1 MKVDIR
7 HNPSFTVARCHL
19 APGEPVRVE
28 GGAMIAHSTGVQ
40 LESKT
45 QGGLLKGLSR
55 SLLGGGSFFVTTYTA
70 PAQGGWVDVAGLLPG
85 DTVPIT
91 IVPERPFFLRRGS
104 WIANSSEVEIDTQ
117 WGGMANLFGGEGG
130 FGIRASGQGE
140 ALGSVY
146 GAVDVIDLQPQEIVT
161 IDTGHVVAYDLSIQF
176 QMRRAVEGRTIQSA
190 KSGEGWVFDFVGPGR
205 VLLQSRNPDAFLE
218 WMVHTVAARV
228 QR

>member
-28 GGAMIAHSTGVQ
+28 GGAMIAHSAGVQ

-91 IVPERPFFLRRGS
+91 IVQERPFFLRRGS

-140 ALGSVY
+140 ALVSVY

-176 QMRRAVEGRTIQSA
+176 QMRRAVDGRTIQSA

>member
-1 MKVDIR
+1 
-7 HNPSFTVARCHL
+7 
-19 APGEPVRVE
+19 
-28 GGAMIAHSTGVQ
+28 
-40 LESKT
+40 
-45 QGGLLKGLSR
+45 
-55 SLLGGGSFFVTTYTA
+55 VTTYTA
-70 PAQGGWVDVAGLLPG
+70 PAHGGWVDVAGMLPG

-91 IVPERPFFLRRGS
+91 ITPERPFFLRRGS

-140 ALGSVY
+140 ALVSLY
-146 GAVDVIDLQPQEIVT
+146 GAVDVIDLPPQEVVT

-218 WMVHTVAARV
+218 WLVHTVAARV